1 MCGIAGVFSYGTDAP
16 PVLRSELLRLRDS
29 MAARGPDG
37 AGDWISEDGL
47 VGLAHRRL
55 AIIDLSAAGAQP
67 MQTARGD
74 TVISFN
80 GEIYN
85 YKELRAELEQKGETF
100 RTHSDTEVILTL
112 YERDGIKMLPRL
124 RGMFTVII
132 WDKRRRGMLL
142 ARDPMGIKPL
152 YYADRDGTLITA
164 SQVKALLAAGVDGAL
179 DPAGCVSF
187 FVLGYVAEPFTIR
200 KSIRELPAGHSL
212 WIDASGIGVP
222 RPFYSVCQSLRD
234 AENATDRQTVKATRD
249 VVGRALRSS
258 VKAHMVADVPVGL
271 FLSAGLDS
279 TSLASLAK
287 DCTEKPLRTLT
298 VGFQEYKGTEHD
310 EVPIAEEVARA
321 FGTDHTTLWVEGRH
335 FLEDR
340 DRLLAAMDQPT
351 IDGMNVYFVSKAARQ
366 LGLKVALCGLGG
378 DELFGGY
385 PSYSQV
391 PRITRLLR
399 PFRLLPGFGRAI
411 RAASSGVIGRIT
423 SPKYAGLFE
432 YGTSLENAYL
442 LRRALYMPWELPEV
456 LDVDLAREGWRER
469 ELPARLE
476 KTPATLHGDRTR
488 VAALEMTWYM
498 RNQLLRDADWAGMA
512 HSIEIRTPLVDAQM
526 LGELAPSL
534 AGPVA
539 PSKLTMA
546 YSTPAGQ
553 IGAVV
558 GRRKTGFTV
567 PIRQWLADSDGQ
579 YSDDRGLRGWAKF
592 VFQSHLRS

>member
-1 MCGIAGVFSYGTDAP
+1 MCGIAGIFSYGSDAP
-16 PVLRSELLRLRDS
+16 RVSRAEFLRLRDT

-37 AGDWISEDGL
+37 AGEWIGEDGA

-55 AIIDLSAAGAQP
+55 AIIDLSPGGAQP
-67 MQTARGD
+67 METARG
-74 TVISFN
+74 TSVISFN

-100 RTHSDTEVILTL
+100 RTQSDTEVILTL
-112 YERDGIKMLPRL
+112 YEREGVDMLPKL
-124 RGMFTVII
+124 RGMFTIII
-132 WDKRRRGMLL
+132 WDKRRRGMLI
-142 ARDPMGIKPL
+142 ARDPLGIKPI
-152 YYADRDGTLITA
+152 YYADRNGTLLAA
-164 SQVKALLAAGVDGAL
+164 SQVKTLLAGGIDAAL

-187 FVLGYVAEPFTIR
+187 FVLGYVAEPSTIR
-200 KSIRELPAGHSL
+200 KSVRALPAGHSL
-212 WIDASGIGVP
+212 WIDASGVGTP
-222 RPFYSVCQSLRD
+222 RAFYCLRQQLCD
-234 AENATDRQTVKATRD
+234 AQQADQRQLAPIRE

-258 VKAHMVADVPVGL
+258 VRAHMVADVPVGL

-287 DCTEKPLRTLT
+287 DCTDRPLRTLT
-298 VGFQEYKGTEHD
+298 VGFQEYRGTEHD
-310 EVPIAEEVARA
+310 EVPVAEEVAHA
-321 FGTDHTTLWVEGRH
+321 FRTDHTTLWVEGRH

-340 DRLLAAMDQPT
+340 DRLLQAMDQPT

-378 DELFGGY
+378 DELFAGY

-391 PRITRLLR
+391 PRIARILR
-399 PFRLLPGFGRAI
+399 PFHLLPGFGRAV
-411 RAASSGVIGRIT
+411 RAASSGIIGRIT

-432 YGTSLENAYL
+432 YGTSLEDAYL

-456 LDVDLAREGWRER
+456 LDADLAREGWQALD
-469 ELPARLE
+469 LPARLRQ
-476 KTPATLHGDRTR
+476 TTAGLRGDRTR

-512 HSIEIRTPLVDAQM
+512 HSIEIRTPLVDARM
-526 LGELAPSL
+526 LGELAPAL
-534 AGPVA
+534 AGPAA

-546 YSTPAGQ
+546 QSTPAGQ

-558 GRRKTGFTV
+558 ARRKTGFTV
-567 PIRQWLADSDGQ
+567 PTRQWLADFDGQ
-579 YSDDRGLRGWAKF
+579 YSGDRGLRGWAKF
-592 VFQSHLRS
+592 VFQSHLRA